1 MATPVFER
9 NQPVLVKDGPS
20 AKPESQPARPRETWF
35 GFTAILVASVVAAL
49 WVGGAAAWFWGYF
62 GPGGLLALDVQQ
74 IALFSVAT
82 FLPPIFFLAVAW
94 TLARGHAMGRA
105 TEALVDATDRLFS
118 ADETASRTAARLG
131 RAVRRELD
139 AFNTGLDGAFTRMRA
154 LESALENQIAAL
166 DEVSAR
172 AEVRGESVASRLT
185 KERERIDA
193 ITGSLSEA
201 AARAGE
207 TVASR
212 LFQERERLDVIMGAM
227 TDAAARAGDT
237 VASRLFQERERLDAI
252 MASMSDSAARAAEI
266 AASRLIHERERLDE
280 VADVLVDAATR
291 AGETVAGRA
300 AQLKASLETAENS
313 LKTAG
318 QALDTQAADFRAA
331 ASAAAE
337 APRLA
342 AVELDRQAKSI
353 ESVSEAAMARAEFV
367 LGRHE
372 RHRASMND
380 LLLRLKEESTS
391 FESAVARECAA
402 MGRAIE
408 ALGSEAQKVETLTAD
423 TEHHLE
429 HLVGKTAAQTSQ
441 LTQSVTREAER
452 LKEASDAANATLARL
467 AEALREASASARAL
481 IGETANQ
488 AKNDAH
494 ALVGEAMAECEKL
507 LRTSGEL
514 SARAQETR
522 AVLASVAD
530 EAQRH
535 VLALPGIAQQEAQRI
550 RQMVRNETEEMLD
563 ISARTLSTI
572 RSRTVAKPAS
582 ETPAPEQTEEER
594 ERESLFGLARKLTGR
609 QKQKSRASGDEPKAW
624 EMSKLLAAVETSEN
638 RSKEFKPSTA
648 AAIGA
653 LETALADMAVD
664 LSGIAGDKDPSNEDW
679 RSYLAGDRGVFARRL
694 AATIDSGTVDRIA
707 ELYRE
712 DTRFRDAA
720 DLYINEFETLLARA
734 REGDGGGLLTPTIL
748 SADTGKIYLAVAY
761 ALGRL

>member
-9 NQPVLVKDGPS
+9 NQPVLLQGGERPDPTPS
-20 AKPESQPARPRETWF
+20 VEPPRPRESWF
-35 GFTAILVASVVAAL
+35 GFTATLIAGVIAVL
-49 WVGGAAAWFWGYF
+49 WIGGAAAWFWGYF
-62 GPGGLLALDVQQ
+62 GPSGLLALDIQQ

-82 FLPPIFFLAVAW
+82 FLPPVLFLAVAW
-94 TLARGHAMGRA
+94 TLARSHAMGLA
-105 TEALVDATDRLFS
+105 TEALVDATDRLFT

-139 AFNTGLDGAFTRMRA
+139 AFNAGLDGAFSRMRA

-185 KERERIDA
+185 KERERIDTA
-193 ITGSLSEA
+193 TGSLSDA

-207 TVASR
+207 TVVSR
-212 LFQERERLDVIMGAM
+212 LTQERERLGAVAESL
-227 TDAAARAGDT
+227 TDAAARA
-237 VASRLFQERERLDAI
+237 S
-252 MASMSDSAARAAEI
+252 
-266 AASRLIHERERLDE
+266 
-280 VADVLVDAATR
+280 
-291 AGETVAGRA
+291 ETVAGRA
-300 AQLKASLETAENS
+300 AQLKASLETAETS
-313 LKTAG
+313 LKAAG
-318 QALDTQAADFRAA
+318 QTLDAQAADFRAS

-353 ESVSEAAMARAEFV
+353 ESVSEATMARAEFI

-380 LLLRLKEESTS
+380 LLVKLKDESAS

-402 MGRAIE
+402 MGRAIDT
-408 ALGSEAQKVETLTAD
+408 LGDEAQKFETVTGGA
-423 TEHHLE
+423 ERHLE
-429 HLVGKTAAQTSQ
+429 QLVDKTATLASQ
-441 LTQSVTREAER
+441 STQSIMREAER

-467 AEALREASASARAL
+467 AETLRDASTGARTL

-514 SARAQETR
+514 SARAHETR
-522 AVLASVAD
+522 TALASVAE

-535 VLALPGIAQQEAQRI
+535 LSTLPGIAQQEAQRI

-563 ISARTLSTI
+563 ISARTLATI
-572 RSRTVAKPAS
+572 RARTMAKQTS
-582 ETPAPEQTEEER
+582 EVPPEEQTEEER

-609 QKQKSRASGDEPKAW
+609 QKQQKPRTGSEEPKAW
-624 EMSKLLAAVETSEN
+624 EMSKLLAAVETSET
-638 RSKEFKPSTA
+638 RAKEFKPSTA
-648 AAIGA
+648 AALGA

-664 LSGIAGDKDPSNEDW
+664 LSGIAGDEGPSNEDW
-679 RSYLAGDRGVFARRL
+679 RSYLAGDRGIFARRL
-694 AATIDSGTVDRIA
+694 ASAIDGNTVDRIA

-712 DTRFRDAA
+712 DNKFRDAA
-720 DLYINEFETLLARA
+720 DLYISEFETLLARA

-761 ALGRL
+761 ALGKL

>member
-9 NQPVLVKDGPS
+9 NQPVLVKESPGV
-20 AKPESQPARPRETWF
+20 KPEAQPPRLRESWF

-105 TEALVDATDRLFS
+105 TESLVDATDRLFS

-139 AFNTGLDGAFTRMRA
+139 AFNAGLDGAFTRMRA

-193 ITGSLSEA
+193 VTGSLSDA

-207 TVASR
+207 TVAAR
-212 LFQERERLDVIMGAM
+212 LSQERERL
-227 TDAAARAGDT
+227 
-237 VASRLFQERERLDAI
+237 E
-252 MASMSDSAARAAEI
+252 
-266 AASRLIHERERLDE
+266 E
-280 VADVLVDAATR
+280 VADVLVDAASR

-300 AQLKASLETAENS
+300 AQLNASFETAENS
-313 LKTAG
+313 LKAAG
-318 QALDTQAADFRAA
+318 QALDSQAADFRAA

-342 AVELDRQAKSI
+342 AVELDRQAKAI
-353 ESVSEAAMARAEFV
+353 ESVSEATMARAEFV

-372 RHRASMND
+372 RHRVSMND
-380 LLLRLKEESTS
+380 LLLRLKDESAS
-391 FESAVARECAA
+391 FESSVARECAA
-402 MGRAIE
+402 MARAIDV
-408 ALGSEAQKVETLTAD
+408 LGGEAQKFETVTGK
-423 TEHHLE
+423 TERHLE
-429 HLVGKTAAQTSQ
+429 ELADKTSSHTNQ
-441 LTQSVTREAER
+441 LMQSVMREAER
-452 LKEASDAANATLARL
+452 LKEAGDAANATLARL
-467 AEALREASASARAL
+467 ADALRDASAAARTL
-481 IGETANQ
+481 MSETATQ

-494 ALVGEAMAECEKL
+494 ALVGEAMAECERL

-522 AVLASVAD
+522 ASLASVAD

-535 VLALPGIAQQEAQRI
+535 VLALPGVAQQEAQRI

-572 RSRTVAKPAS
+572 RARTVPRQAS
-582 ETPAPEQTEEER
+582 EVPPAEQTNEER
-594 ERESLFGLARKLTGR
+594 ERESLFGRARKLTGR
-609 QKQKSRASGDEPKAW
+609 QKQKSRAGSDEPKAW

-648 AAIGA
+648 AALGA
-653 LETALADMAVD
+653 LETALADLAVD
-664 LSGIAGDKDPSNEDW
+664 LGGIAGGDEPSNEDW

-694 AATIDSGTVDRIA
+694 ASTIDGSTVDRIT

-720 DLYINEFETLLARA
+720 DLYISEFETLLARA

>member
-9 NQPVLVKDGPS
+9 NQPVLLQGGDRPDTTPS
-20 AKPESQPARPRETWF
+20 VEPPRPQESWF
-35 GFTAILVASVVAAL
+35 GFAATLIASVIAVL
-49 WVGGAAAWFWGYF
+49 WIGGAAAWFWGYF
-62 GPGGLLALDVQQ
+62 GPNGLLALDIQQ

-82 FLPPIFFLAVAW
+82 FLPPVLFLAVAW
-94 TLARGHAMGRA
+94 TLARSHAMGLA
-105 TEALVDATDRLFS
+105 TEALVDATDRLFT
-118 ADETASRTAARLG
+118 ADETASRTAQRLG

-139 AFNTGLDGAFTRMRA
+139 AFNAGLDGAFSRMRA

-185 KERERIDA
+185 KERERIDTA
-193 ITGSLSEA
+193 TGSLSDA

-207 TVASR
+207 SVVSR
-212 LFQERERLDVIMGAM
+212 LTQERERLGAVAETL
-227 TDAAARAGDT
+227 TDAAARA
-237 VASRLFQERERLDAI
+237 S
-252 MASMSDSAARAAEI
+252 
-266 AASRLIHERERLDE
+266 
-280 VADVLVDAATR
+280 
-291 AGETVAGRA
+291 ETVAGRA
-300 AQLKASLETAENS
+300 AQLKASLETAETS
-313 LKTAG
+313 LKAAG
-318 QALDTQAADFRAA
+318 QTLDAQAADFRAA

-353 ESVSEAAMARAEFV
+353 ESVSEATMARAEFI

-380 LLLRLKEESTS
+380 LLGKLKEESTS
-391 FESAVARECAA
+391 FENMVARECAA
-402 MGRAIE
+402 MGRAID
-408 ALGSEAQKVETLTAD
+408 ALGGEAQKFETVTGG
-423 TEHHLE
+423 TERHLE
-429 HLVGKTAAQTSQ
+429 QLVDKTSTLASQ
-441 LTQSVTREAER
+441 ATQSIMREAER

-467 AEALREASASARAL
+467 ADTLRDASAGARTL

-514 SARAQETR
+514 SARAHETR
-522 AVLASVAD
+522 AALASVAE

-535 VLALPGIAQQEAQRI
+535 LLTLPGVAQQEAQRI

-572 RSRTVAKPAS
+572 RARTMAKQPA
-582 ETPAPEQTEEER
+582 EVPPEEQTEEER

-609 QKQKSRASGDEPKAW
+609 QKQKSRPGSEEPKAW
-624 EMSKLLAAVETSEN
+624 EMSKLLAAVETGET
-638 RSKEFKPSTA
+638 RAKEFKPSTA
-648 AAIGA
+648 AALGA

-664 LSGIAGDKDPSNEDW
+664 LSGIAGDEGPANEDW
-679 RSYLAGDRGVFARRL
+679 RSYLAGDRGIFARRL
-694 AATIDSGTVDRIA
+694 ASAIDSNTVDRIA
-707 ELYRE
+707 ELYRV
-712 DTRFRDAA
+712 DNIFRDAA
-720 DLYINEFETLLARA
+720 DLYISEFETLLARA